1 MINIFVSLFLI
12 VVLTWVFLWVFV
24 PKRER
29 VRPAMNFVS
38 GSDAVISLVESHDGR
53 SIGFIT
59 RLAIARVERSRLGEG
74 YGIVFALRTVEK
86 FLEGRR

>member
-12 VVLTWVFLWVFV
+12 VAFKWVFLWVFV

-29 VRPAMNFVS
+29 VRPAMNFVP

-53 SIGFIT
+53 GIGSS
-59 RLAIARVERSRLGEG
+59 LGSQLQELSGSRLGEG
-74 YGIVFALRTVEK
+74 DGTCFALRTAGK